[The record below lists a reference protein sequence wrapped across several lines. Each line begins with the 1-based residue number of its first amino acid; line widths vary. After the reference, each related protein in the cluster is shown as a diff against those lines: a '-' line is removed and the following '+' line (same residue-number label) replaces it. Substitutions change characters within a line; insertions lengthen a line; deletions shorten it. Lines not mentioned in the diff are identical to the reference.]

1 MHHALPKFQ
10 ALHFIFNL
18 KLGHVSSIFFFL
30 NINNNNNN
38 KLVNPN
44 NNFFVGHAETFA
56 MSMLLSK
63 SSNSYFNILSAD
75 KTHRNTRKLNNN
87 I

>member
-18 KLGHVSSIFFFL
+18 KLGHISSIFFFL
-30 NINNNNNN
+30 NINNNNN

-44 NNFFVGHAETFA
+44 NNFFVGHAGTFA
-56 MSMLLSK
+56 VSMLLSK

>member
-30 NINNNNNN
+30 NINNNNN

-56 MSMLLSK
+56 VSMLLSK

-75 KTHRNTRKLNNN
+75 ITHRNTKKLNNN